1 MGAGDYYDILGIPR
15 NADEKEIKKAYRNLA
30 RKYHPDV
37 CKDKGAEEK
46 FKEINEAYSVLSDE
60 QKRAQYDNMGHET
73 FTNASKGSYTGGG
86 FGAEDSLPT
95 SPGFGDIFD
104 FFGGGQ
110 RRSGPQPGS
119 DLLMRIQIRLE
130 DAVSG
135 IDRDIEV
142 MHTEPCAACNGS
154 GSETKRLNTCPRC
167 GGTGQMRQTASSAF
181 GQFVRMTPCTQCGGK
196 GKIPEKVCKEC
207 RGSGHSRVKRK
218 VSVHIPAGIDNGM
231 RLRMEGYGEAGDFG
245 AANGDLFIE
254 VYVQSHDRFIRS
266 GDNLETTV
274 EISPV
279 QAVLGTSIEIETID
293 KRHIDLK
300 IPPGIQYNTAL
311 KIAGEG
317 MKRRG
322 KPGDLLVRVKI
333 VTPKSVSSEQREL
346 YQKLAELEGKS
357 SGPEAFS
364 LVSWEKKKVKS
375 SICPGKIKFFL
386 LCGNQF

>member
-1 MGAGDYYDILGIPR
+1 MGEGDFYDILGVPR

-37 CKDKGAEEK
+37 CKDTGAEEK
-46 FKEINEAYSVLSDE
+46 FKGINEAYSVLSDE

-86 FGAEDSLPT
+86 FGGGGFSTDFS
-95 SPGFGDIFD
+95 GFGDIFD

-135 IDRDIEV
+135 VDRDIEV
-142 MHTEPCAACNGS
+142 MHTEPCPACNGS

-167 GGTGQMRQTASSAF
+167 GGSGQMRQAASSAF
-181 GQFVRMTPCTQCGGK
+181 GQFIRMTTCTQCGGK

-207 RGSGHSRVKRK
+207 RGAGHSRVRRK

-245 AANGDLFIE
+245 APNGDLFIE
-254 VYVQSHDRFIRS
+254 VYVQSHDRFTRS
-266 GDNLETTV
+266 GDNLEITV

-279 QAVLGTSIEIETID
+279 QAVLGTSMEIETID

-300 IPPGIQYNTAL
+300 IPPGIQHNTAL

-322 KPGDLLVRVKI
+322 KPGDLLVRIKI
-333 VTPKSVSSEQREL
+333 VTPKSISSEQREL

-357 SGPEAFS
+357 VGSGGFFS
-364 LVSWEKKKVKS
+364 GFMGKKK
-375 SICPGKIKFFL
+375 GKK
-386 LCGNQF
+386 

>member
-1 MGAGDYYDILGIPR
+1 MSADDYYDTLGIPR
-15 NADEKEIKKAYRNLA
+15 SADDKEIKKAYRNLA

-37 CKDKGAEEK
+37 CKDKDAEEK
-46 FKEINEAYSVLSDE
+46 FKGINEAYSVLSDE

-86 FGAEDSLPT
+86 FGGGGFSTDFS
-95 SPGFGDIFD
+95 GFGDIFD

-110 RRSGPQPGS
+110 RRSGPQSGA

-135 IDRDIEV
+135 VDRDIEV
-142 MHTEPCAACNGS
+142 MHTEPCPACNGS

-167 GGTGQMRQTASSAF
+167 GGSGQMRQAASSAF
-181 GQFVRMTPCTQCGGK
+181 GQFIRMTTCTQCGGK

-207 RGSGHSRVKRK
+207 RGAGHSRVKRK

-245 AANGDLFIE
+245 APNGDLFIE
-254 VYVQSHDRFIRS
+254 VYVQSHDRFTRS
-266 GDNLETTV
+266 GDNLEITV

-279 QAVLGTSIEIETID
+279 QAVLGTLIEIETID

-333 VTPKSVSSEQREL
+333 VTPKSISTEQREL

-357 SGPEAFS
+357 AGPGGFFSGFMG
-364 LVSWEKKKVKS
+364 KKKSK
-375 SICPGKIKFFL
+375 K
-386 LCGNQF
+386 

>member
-1 MGAGDYYDILGIPR
+1 MGEGDYYDTLGIPR

-37 CKDKGAEEK
+37 CKEKDAEEK
-46 FKEINEAYSVLSDE
+46 FKGINEAYSVLSDE

-86 FGAEDSLPT
+86 GFGGGGFSTDFS
-95 SPGFGDIFD
+95 GFGDIFD

-110 RRSGPQPGS
+110 RRSGPQPGA
-119 DLLMRIQIRLE
+119 DLLMRIQISLE
-130 DAVSG
+130 EAVSG
-135 IDRDIEV
+135 ADREIDV
-142 MHTEPCAACNGS
+142 MHTEPCPACNGS

-167 GGTGQMRQTASSAF
+167 GGSGQMRQAAHSAF
-181 GQFVRMTPCTQCGGK
+181 GQFIRMTTCTQCGGK

-245 AANGDLFIE
+245 APNGDLFIE
-254 VYVQSHDRFIRS
+254 VYVKPHDRFVRN
-266 GDNLETTV
+266 GDNLEITI

-279 QAVLGTSIEIETID
+279 QAVLGTSVEIETID

-300 IPPGIQYNTAL
+300 VPSGIQHNTAL
-311 KIAGEG
+311 KISGEG

-322 KPGDLLVRVKI
+322 KPGDLLVKVKI
-333 VTPKSVSSEQREL
+333 VTPKSITNEQKEL
-346 YQKLAELEGKS
+346 YTKLAELEGKS
-357 SGPEAFS
+357 GGSGGFFS
-364 LVSWEKKKVKS
+364 GIMGKKK
-375 SICPGKIKFFL
+375 GKK
-386 LCGNQF
+386 